1 MKFYNQDFE
10 DQSEELEE
18 MINKL
23 QNIADDLCSDN
34 PYRDYILETIVD
46 AEKEKEE
53 IDKKVQEQANEE
65 LEYQE
70 LEYRRSVAVGN

>member
-1 MKFYNQDFE
+1 MKFYNQDWQ
-10 DQSEELEE
+10 DQSNELDE
-18 MINKL
+18 MINNL
-23 QNIADDLCSDN
+23 QSVIDDISSDN

-53 IDKKVQEQANEE
+53 IDKKLQEQANEE

-70 LEYRRSVAVGN
+70 LEYRRSVCVGN

>member
-1 MKFYNQDFE
+1 MEFYNQDWQ
-10 DQSEELEE
+10 DQSNELEE
-18 MINKL
+18 MINNL
-23 QNIADDLCSDN
+23 QRVIDDISSDN

-53 IDKKVQEQANEE
+53 IDKKLQEQANEE

-70 LEYRRSVAVGN
+70 LEYRRSVI